1 MAGNETLSV
10 MIYLANSWSKEESI
24 KIYGDILG
32 NHIWSKWVGYND
44 DCNAIYANAKLIY
57 ELDSINLEL
66 LAIRATQ
73 LYNGRSNVS

>member
-1 MAGNETLSV
+1 MAGKETLSV

-24 KIYGDILG
+24 KIYGEILG
-32 NHIWSKWVGYND
+32 NHIWNKWVGYND
-44 DCNAIYANAKLIY
+44 DCNVIYANAKLIY
-57 ELDSINLEL
+57 KLDSINLEL